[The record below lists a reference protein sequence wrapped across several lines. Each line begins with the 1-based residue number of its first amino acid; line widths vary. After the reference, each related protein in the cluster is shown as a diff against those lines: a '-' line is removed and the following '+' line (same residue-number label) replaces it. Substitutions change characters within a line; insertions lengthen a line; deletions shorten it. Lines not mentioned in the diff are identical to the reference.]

1 MDTRSRTAPELP
13 RVDALRIVARAFPDQ
28 PIVLTLGGTVREML
42 AVCGRQPNHLYI
54 LDSMGL
60 PVPIAL
66 GLAVGLE
73 DDPRVERVVVVEGDG
88 SALMGF
94 SVLSTVGLLQPRK
107 LVVILLDNGVYLATG
122 GQPTAASST
131 DFVAAARAC
140 GFAAESV
147 EGADALEAALG
158 RASREPGPLLVHMR
172 VGTAAPP
179 TDYFLE
185 DPVVLAED
193 FRRWLEA
200 RESGPAPTT
209 NSSTGA

>member
-1 MDTRSRTAPELP
+1 MDALPRTAPELP
-13 RVDALRIVARAFPDQ
+13 RVDALRVVARVFPDQ
-28 PIVLTLGGTVREML
+28 PVVLTLGGTVREML

-73 DDPRVERVVVVEGDG
+73 NDPRVERVVVVEGDG

-94 SVLSTVGLLQPRK
+94 SVLSTVGLLKPRK

-140 GFAAESV
+140 GWAAESV
-147 EGADALEAALG
+147 ASAHALEAALE
-158 RASREPGPLLVHMR
+158 RASREPGPMLVHMR

-193 FRRWLEA
+193 FRRWLDTRA
-200 RESGPAPTT
+200 SGPTA
-209 NSSTGA
+209 NHSAGA